1 MINKKGFP
9 KTPPKDGQDLLHDC
23 NLISTTKVKKVS
35 AENKLYTCTDV
46 ESLTQVAIAIEYGR
60 MNYHVFPCNINKSP
74 IVDISLGLTRG
85 FKDATSDLKKIA
97 KIWNKYPDAA
107 IGWALPRWI
116 IVLDCDVK
124 KGENKRP
131 VIVEGR
137 PVQIGL
143 MSFQKLAEKLN
154 LSYDD
159 LNTLSQDT
167 QSGGRQFIYIMPEG
181 VTSFNCTGILPG
193 LDIKGYL
200 GYIILPNSH
209 GIYGQYRFRNLVP
222 IKEVPGAL
230 LQWLQD
236 RTMKGTTATTTP
248 KPQYVTDD
256 RTEKL
261 IEEIAPVWIRASGR
275 RWKLGKAIA
284 GALYREGWDF
294 ERADAVLQRLCDM
307 IPNGRE
313 HRQICKWVY
322 SKMKTENYRI
332 EGFTTLRK
340 FIEEL
345 GGEQDDKQ

>member
-1 MINKKGFP
+1 MMQTNLTSEDNASELLSLFNTVAEPTNQALAITYNKMGWRILP
-9 KTPPKDGQDLLHDC
+9 VND
-23 NLISTTKVKKVS
+23 
-35 AENKLYTCTDV
+35 
-46 ESLTQVAIAIEYGR
+46 
-60 MNYHVFPCNINKSP
+60 NKSP
-74 IVDISLGLTRG
+74 LVDPSLGYIRGLKDAICDIRKAAITWHIHPGAGIGWAIDEHHIVIDWDVQKDANKKPIKVNGMPVQVGLSSFQEIVLELGLT
-85 FKDATSDLKKIA
+85 KEDL
-97 KIWNKYPDAA
+97 
-107 IGWALPRWI
+107 
-116 IVLDCDVK
+116 
-124 KGENKRP
+124 
-131 VIVEGR
+131 
-137 PVQIGL
+137 
-143 MSFQKLAEKLN
+143 S
-154 LSYDD
+154 
-159 LNTLSQDT
+159 TLSQIT
-167 QSGGRQFIYIMPEG
+167 QSGGGQLFYRMPEG
-181 VTSFNCTGILPG
+181 IQSFNHTGVLPY
-193 LDIKGYL
+193 LDIKGAG
-200 GYIILPNSH
+200 GYVILPNSL
-209 GIYGQYRFRNLVP
+209 GKYGQYRFRNLVP
-222 IKEVPGAL
+222 IKEIPEAL

-236 RTMKGTTATTTP
+236 HTTKGNTTTTIP

-261 IEEIAPVWIRASGR
+261 IGEIAPVWIGASGR